1 MIATGIEIHTALI
14 RRVAGIAEATD
25 DNTDAAAA
33 AADGGDDDDKV
44 SLSPS
49 SITDCE
55 KFISHDVLLVGRR
68 SASQRRMLLSLQVRH
83 EKYTNQDCLLI

>member
-25 DNTDAAAA
+25 DNTDDAA
-33 AADGGDDDDKV
+33 AADGADDDDKV

-49 SITDCE
+49 TITDCE
-55 KFISHDVLLVGRR
+55 KFISHDVLLVGWR